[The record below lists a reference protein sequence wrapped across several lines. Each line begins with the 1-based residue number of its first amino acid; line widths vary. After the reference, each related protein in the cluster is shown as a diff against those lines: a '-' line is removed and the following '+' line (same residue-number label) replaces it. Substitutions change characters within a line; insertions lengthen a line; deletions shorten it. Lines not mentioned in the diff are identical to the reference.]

1 MKTWN
6 IEIQKV
12 KAMAHGHGLI
22 RAQIDAL
29 VQPAAPSD
37 VFRNSRR
44 LIGPPARSPDRS
56 SANQGAIRVPTVTP
70 DLRANL
76 TPRP

>member
-6 IEIQKV
+6 IEVQKV

-29 VQPAAPSD
+29 VQPAPARDEGIESSILSLSEDNARVLVLLLKAQLTELDSRKPK
-37 VFRNSRR
+37 SRR
-44 LIGPPARSPDRS
+44 
-56 SANQGAIRVPTVTP
+56 N
-70 DLRANL
+70 
-76 TPRP
+76 

>member
-12 KAMAHGHGLI
+12 KAMASGHGLI

-29 VQPAAPSD
+29 VQPAPARDEGGMPSSILSLSED
-37 VFRNSRR
+37 NARVLVLLLKTQLAELDSRKAKSRR
-44 LIGPPARSPDRS
+44 G
-56 SANQGAIRVPTVTP
+56 
-70 DLRANL
+70 
-76 TPRP
+76 

>member
-12 KAMAHGHGLI
+12 RAMAHGNGLI

-29 VQPAAPSD
+29 VQPAPARDEGVPSSILSLTED
-37 VFRNSRR
+37 NARVLVLLLKQQLAELDSRKAKSRR
-44 LIGPPARSPDRS
+44 
-56 SANQGAIRVPTVTP
+56 
-70 DLRANL
+70 
-76 TPRP
+76 

>member
-6 IEIQKV
+6 IEVQRV
-12 KAMAHGHGLI
+12 KAMSNSHGLI

-37 VFRNSRR
+37 EGTPTTLLSLSEDNARVLMLLLKAQFAELDSRKAKSRR
-44 LIGPPARSPDRS
+44 
-56 SANQGAIRVPTVTP
+56 
-70 DLRANL
+70 
-76 TPRP
+76 

>member
-12 KAMAHGHGLI
+12 KAMANAHGLI

-29 VQPAAPSD
+29 VQPSPARDEGGMPSSILSLSED
-37 VFRNSRR
+37 NARVLLLLLKTQLAELDSRKAKSRR
-44 LIGPPARSPDRS
+44 G
-56 SANQGAIRVPTVTP
+56 
-70 DLRANL
+70 
-76 TPRP
+76 

>member
-12 KAMAHGHGLI
+12 RAMAHGNGLI

-29 VQPAAPSD
+29 VQPA
-37 VFRNSRR
+37 
-44 LIGPPARSPDRS
+44 PARDEGVPS
-56 SANQGAIRVPTVTP
+56 SILSLTEDNARVLV
-70 DLRANL
+70 LL
-76 TPRP
+76 LKQ